1 MIDAV
6 IKSTLVL
13 TALPLSSACEETD
26 DLDLVSY
33 CSRSVRASAFSL
45 LDFPMEMD
53 MTHSQARLY
62 LILAQSHLGSKLLDA
77 ISNDTQLGRDQAPGL
92 REGGL
97 ENVPC
102 ACYLG
107 L

>member
-1 MIDAV
+1 
-6 IKSTLVL
+6 
-13 TALPLSSACEETD
+13 
-26 DLDLVSY
+26 
-33 CSRSVRASAFSL
+33 
-45 LDFPMEMD
+45 
-53 MTHSQARLY
+53 MTQPRARLY

-77 ISNDTQLGRDQAPGL
+77 ISNDTQLGRDQAPDL